1 MKLADTKTNTVAET
15 YTHSQSYSATY
26 KNGVAQNIKAN
37 ESYGY
42 DIQGSSGRVKE
53 KKSAGFDGMR
63 AANGKIEG
71 QAWRH
76 KTDGFSDET
85 FNNGFNVGNRL
96 ESPFAKRDGFGPRRI
111 ESGFGSSRFGSR
123 TLDTGRPSWALD
135 NGLGPGSGALERA
148 RPLLEDK
155 TSFRDGFRTAL
166 FGTNYG
172 NSTTSTSAT
181 LRSQPAR
188 PLGVDHL
195 REEGAPASY
204 ANFTP
209 WREDS
214 LPPSSGPN
222 RMYPSRAIS
231 RNNSRFST
239 ISNSTLG
246 SRDSASQ
253 RPRFS

>member
-1 MKLADTKTNTVAET
+1 MKLADKNTNTTAEV

-26 KNGVAQNIKAN
+26 KNGVAHNIKAN

-42 DIQGSSGRVKE
+42 DIQGPSGRVKE

-96 ESPFAKRDGFGPRRI
+96 ESTVANRDGFGPRRI
-111 ESGFGSSRFGSR
+111 ENGFGSRAHDSGRPPWA
-123 TLDTGRPSWALD
+123 LDTGL
-135 NGLGPGSGALERA
+135 GSGPRPLERA
-148 RPLLEDK
+148 RPLLEDN

-181 LRSQPAR
+181 LGSQPAR

-204 ANFTP
+204 ADFTP

-214 LPPSSGPN
+214 LTPSSGPN

-246 SRDSASQ
+246 SRDSACQ

>member
-1 MKLADTKTNTVAET
+1 MPSNKFSSYTHTEKWMKLADKNPNTTAEI
-15 YTHSQSYSATY
+15 YIHSQSYSATY

-37 ESYGY
+37 KSYGY
-42 DIQGSSGRVKE
+42 DIQGPPGRVKE
-53 KKSAGFDGMR
+53 KKSAGFDGTR

-96 ESPFAKRDGFGPRRI
+96 ESPFANRDGFGPRRI
-111 ESGFGSSRFGSR
+111 ESGLGSSRFGSR
-123 TLDTGRPSWALD
+123 ALDNGRPSWALD
-135 NGLGPGSGALERA
+135 NGFNGSGSRALERA
-148 RPLLEDK
+148 RPLLDDN

-181 LRSQPAR
+181 LSSQPAR

-195 REEGAPASY
+195 RV
-204 ANFTP
+204 
-209 WREDS
+209 
-214 LPPSSGPN
+214 
-222 RMYPSRAIS
+222 
-231 RNNSRFST
+231 
-239 ISNSTLG
+239 
-246 SRDSASQ
+246 
-253 RPRFS
+253 